1 MITINTQNNSQ
12 LEKHWWLPLA
22 VLACAQ
28 LSVSADN
35 GAFSI
40 AAANILSTLGGTLAD
55 IQLATTV
62 YSLIAGSLMLVSG
75 MLGIAFGWMSVFRM
89 GLILAMAGEFLCAFT
104 PNMTILTWGARGL
117 FGLGAS
123 LVIPSVL
130 GMVSVLYEG
139 EQRKKA
145 FGVIAGSAA
154 LATILPILLGAAID
168 MAGFRFTFAGMGI
181 VFGLLL
187 ASSSVFHGERK
198 PIDIHSIDIP
208 GSFVASIGLSLLL
221 FGLSRISAWG
231 ATVALPT
238 APFTIGGYSPAL
250 PLAFVGLVTLIILLP
265 LEKNREKANYAAI
278 LPGSLIGNKT
288 VRAGLVAIGL
298 PFFYMGAQGILAT
311 SYYQLALGLSATNT
325 AILGILSGVPMLLG
339 ATMIPMKFPKADSR
353 MVIRL
358 GYLFLIAATGFMAI
372 GMRQDYVSWYMLVAT
387 LLGGIGVGLVN
398 SQANNVVASAVS
410 AQDSQKSGGIQGAAR
425 NLGLA
430 LGTAIAG
437 SLLIISMNNGVHEV
451 VTSLDANLLAQSQ
464 RETLEQN
471 VFTFEPTVVFEGR
484 LDSVGDLN
492 DEVRAEL
499 THSFEQVRYNAASKA
514 MLFISGV
521 CAVALLTTGPLR
533 IKTAPTSTPEA
544 DVAQSKQGDEQ

>member
-1 MITINTQNNSQ
+1 M
-12 LEKHWWLPLA
+12 
-22 VLACAQ
+22 ACAQ

-89 GLILAMAGEFLCAFT
+89 GLILAMAGEFLCAFA
-104 PNMTILTWGARGL
+104 PSMTVLTWGARVL

-123 LVIPSVL
+123 LIIPSVL

-168 MAGFRFTFAGMGI
+168 LAGFRFTFAGMGI

-187 ASSSVFHGERK
+187 VSSSVIHGDHK
-198 PIDIHSIDIP
+198 KIDIRAIDIP

-231 ATVALPT
+231 VVGALPT
-238 APFTIGGYSPAL
+238 APFNIGGYSPAL
-250 PLAFVGLVTLIILLP
+250 PLAFVGFITLIILLP

-288 VRAGLVAIGL
+288 VRAGLIAIGL
-298 PFFYMGAQGILAT
+298 PFFFMGAQGILAT
-311 SYYQLALGLSATNT
+311 SYYQLALGLSATKT
-325 AILGILSGVPMLLG
+325 AVLGILSGVPMLLG
-339 ATMIPMKFPKADSR
+339 ATMIPIKFPKADSR
-353 MVIRL
+353 KIIRW
-358 GYLFLIAATGFMAI
+358 GYLFLACSTAFMAV
-372 GMRQDYVSWYMLVAT
+372 GMRQDHVSWFMIVAT

-410 AQDSQKSGGIQGAAR
+410 AQDSQKSGGIQGASR

-437 SLLIISMNNGVHEV
+437 SLLIISMNNGMHNAVA
-451 VTSLDANLLAQSQ
+451 SLDENLLAQSQ
-464 RETLEQN
+464 REVLEQN
-471 VFTFEPTVVFEGR
+471 VFTFEPSVAFEGR
-484 LDSVGDLN
+484 LDSVGDLT
-492 DEVRAEL
+492 DDVRTEL
-499 THSFEQVRYNAASKA
+499 TSAFVQARYDSASGA
-514 MLFISGV
+514 MMFISCV
-521 CAVALLTTGPLR
+521 CAAALLTTRPLR
-533 IKTAPTSTPEA
+533 IQS
-544 DVAQSKQGDEQ
+544 AQKPAEVPAENTETEQQAE